1 MAGQQDAELV
11 PQALP
16 HQIQKQTVLPHATR
30 QADGGDLI
38 LFAQLPF
45 RESQAQPGGL
55 GELTTHVKSFDLAA
69 ASRALS
75 NLTQLAN
82 SPEVKNLSQ
91 SGIFGRETVNLVSD
105 VAEAARIASRENE
118 SPVVKPRAGVIDTVK
133 SVVAVARDPAVQR
146 TVGFAVSF
154 AHNLGVILARRSQQ
168 ERAKR

>member
-1 MAGQQDAELV
+1 ML
-11 PQALP
+11 
-16 HQIQKQTVLPHATR
+16 
-30 QADGGDLI
+30 
-38 LFAQLPF
+38 AQLPF

-105 VAEAARIASRENE
+105 VAEDARIASRENE